1 MKQSWTI
8 YQNSQYISVD
18 EVPEG
23 YQGFVYLIED
33 LFTGKKYI
41 GKKNFYSTTRVKQKG
56 KTRRKVV
63 KKESDWRDY
72 YGSSE
77 ALKKDIEEY
86 GEQRFAR
93 HIIKLCKSKSEMSY
107 FETKEI
113 FERDALLKEE
123 YYNSWVSARI
133 HGDNLKSLKESI

>member
-1 MKQSWTI
+1 MTEWLYKT
-8 YQNSQYISVD
+8 NSMYSEIT

-33 LFTGKKYI
+33 IHTGKKYV

-63 KKESDWRDY
+63 KKESDWKTY
-72 YGSSE
+72 YGSSDS
-77 ALKKDIEEY
+77 LKKDVEEY
-86 GEQRFAR
+86 GKERFAR

-133 HGDNLKSLKESI
+133 HGDNLKSIHLI